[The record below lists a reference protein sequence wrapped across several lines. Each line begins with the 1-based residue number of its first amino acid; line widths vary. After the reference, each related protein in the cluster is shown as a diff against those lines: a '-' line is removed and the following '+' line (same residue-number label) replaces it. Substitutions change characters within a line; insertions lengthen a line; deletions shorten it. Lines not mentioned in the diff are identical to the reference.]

1 MTHPSVLKARRRDA
15 LERAESVLDELGG
28 FDDDAHKQLREAGG
42 VGDVGNPIRPR
53 ARNFEGNAIF
63 TATLLASLADVV
75 MSQATRISEL
85 EDRLQA
91 IDERLDGVAETV
103 EFHGTDLDG
112 LHASVTSEARGKDK
126 Q

>member
-63 TATLLASLADVV
+63 TVV
-75 MSQATRISEL
+75 MSQAARISEL

-126 Q
+126 K